1 MDYLPPVVINV
12 EGQITDLQTKLAEA
26 QALLASY
33 RDSGPYSV
41 DVTANTEQAVDNVN
55 ALQNAL
61 NSLPNKKQIEITVN
75 KINLDNITFDAKTLK
90 AAATAA
96 QKVLVE
102 EFDKTLIPA
111 YVTFEQDG
119 EYGLAKAAE
128 GAKTAIQDYFDEQ
141 SNTIKAYIKFDNSE
155 EKGLGKACADAK
167 EALQQC
173 MNDGITTH
181 IVFDVDTTVDNFTN
195 VINAAKDD
203 YEQYGTPV
211 RIRIEADG
219 DIAENYQRTVRR
231 TEEKVRRV
239 VETVK
244 DFTEEPVEESLPSTS
259 PYKKDTRGKW
269 RDELGRYVKSAI
281 AEQRNDE
288 GSVESL
294 GFESLYHGTSVSF
307 LRKILKN
314 GLLPGIGATRNTF
327 GRGVYT
333 TDEFTDAIIY
343 ADQAVRSAPYGLP
356 TYTTSRTFKDDSFNI
371 DVLAQDKLWQ
381 PAPAVLK
388 IDVPRKTIEAITS
401 KDLQKEVEGYVEY
414 VMGEGNPYPHNVLG
428 DLFGDYTTLHIVD
441 AGQFVTPLSYVAKDI
456 KEVFAFPDYAKVTAG
471 LTDDFQSL
479 EEAFL
484 DEAVDMKDVFEKS
497 ISNVKNTMLREAR
510 KASKQIKQNRSDEGA
525 VEGLSFDPPI
535 RQVYTVPD
543 EYIIE
548 PDFVYE
554 AIHGRWFE
562 AANKI
567 TPFDATKLVK
577 NALAPF
583 GFKTKIFPQ
592 KYASMSKGFLDQL
605 TNAISDEKDSDAQT
619 IWLDMRRDVF
629 QGDLPGSAGVL
640 LEWHK
645 ITDTSPTQLIGLHP
659 SYLSPANALHEVAHA
674 VTPDKFLEN
683 YSLDEFD
690 NVHSLKWLKNFAR
703 IMTLQGFVA
712 DAEGLAGFAG
722 AVQQVAEENKNWKS
736 QLQINDTIFDKFFK
750 INPRQA
756 LKNLMND
763 AGAVEGLNFQINDN
777 ERNSIERRSELGLST
792 ESLYEDAL
800 FKLPSKPEPELDN
813 FLISPDL
820 VYTFVDGVLN
830 KNVLSSSELTK
841 TGVLALAKEM
851 LVKNGFTFWTGAT
864 TDEEYLPRD
873 IVAPLLKNGLIYDPK
888 TVAVLAHNKFFN
900 VFDDAQAFVS
910 SVAYD
915 PPTLSEARTPE
926 EVRNKGSQATY
937 PSRAMF
943 FRSYGNTPPIV
954 HHELAHVFAAD
965 SLYRISEI
973 EKGEPPENLSN
984 IHRVQ
989 WLKTYAHLLQDD
1001 GIKRGASYIN
1011 AVLDE
1016 VRTFIAE
1023 DLPSYEPPPPWVPTP
1038 EKWYKVRDNS
1048 LYERVHEE
1056 FPYQLP
1062 LMRRLQKFAKT
1073 VGFEYD
1079 TGDAGAVEGLAF
1091 SPFKDL
1097 FNAIQT
1103 STIQSQD
1110 SVSEVNDSAIGIGR
1124 SFSVFKDLADAIK
1137 TSMQKFG
1144 DPSDPLRSLKDLAE
1158 ITGQPLSR
1166 LRSWTKDS
1174 SFPKRFDAPVVRR
1187 NVGGRTPYLYDVKEV
1202 LEFVKLQEQKANT
1215 TAAGTVQRF
1224 LPVDKNKV
1232 FDPSEL
1238 MTIQDIAAYGNMD
1251 VTKAGYLPRL
1261 ILDFPRA
1268 VATQGKRQFWQ
1279 AEEIAQWFEA
1289 RSTAPI
1295 VDPQEV
1301 LRMAREYTG
1310 ANLIRQNV
1318 AAWKSWKTDN
1328 FPTPIN
1334 PWNTPGTNLGYLYQR
1349 EDIEKW
1355 LRTSDTIAKLR
1366 LANKGAQ
1373 QAFKNL
1379 GDEGNVR
1386 PSVMSTMLG
1395 IMTQVPFLDAAVK
1408 LFSHGDIKQG
1418 LLATATGAV
1427 VGGALPGLEVA
1438 SQLINRRRSQRS
1450 MMESLIESPAINE
1463 SLPDLAVLA
1472 DTARRVRGSL
1482 ESSVPQMNDLERYV
1496 QMYPV
1501 QISSLRQAMADAL
1514 PNFESPVKDLLNASD
1529 MIGKM
1534 KADLSKFD
1542 KVFEVFVQDRETLLN
1557 DISPLMKGLQLPGF
1571 RVGTNAL
1578 ATDVNR
1584 ILRGENVLSYIPSDM
1599 TQKLGPLV
1607 EAANAKLE
1615 VFDLKR
1621 MLGENLSG
1629 DRIPSVITAAQEA
1642 TAAQQAAVDAVRP
1655 QFEQWKTTIEETT
1668 AAYKKMLSLGRWTG
1682 SRQVALAS
1690 QLSELQSL
1698 QQKIQKLDVNVDT
1711 TRAKEQLLLLHQYAR
1726 HPETMPVGIH
1736 LPMEL
1741 GATSNMLQ
1749 GIQQRI
1755 TIAQGNA
1762 VADALSHKPGKEGAL
1777 GGLFGWLGAKGEG
1790 GKREGMLT
1798 ALGWGKGGGIPLP
1811 FLGAVGGGMAGF
1823 GSILGLGGFG
1833 AEHVLTTGLGIAGS
1847 AVGGLIGGG
1856 ILAGTT
1862 LAVAGVGL
1870 GTDLAGIG
1878 QASKDAKAT
1887 YSNYASYQQAV
1898 SQFGPKS
1905 SQATSALQT
1914 FLTSLSSVP
1923 QAAQSAVL
1931 GLDKTLYAFRN
1942 MFDKLT
1948 GPAEAIGAQIL
1959 QQAVTVGQA
1968 YLPTIGKFAFENMN
1982 ILKKGLQ
1989 PFFSWLQ
1996 NAGPQGGLG
2005 IFIELEKLFQ
2015 KRLPAAINAFV
2026 QGFELIAKTIGAV
2039 APQTGQFINKISNF
2053 LTKENTSGFGK
2064 WMTHVEHLITL
2075 FHEWAGLIKYLILDI
2090 AKLFSF
2096 SAGLAGGPTGIVV
2109 TLTGYL
2115 KELYGY
2121 LNKQGP
2127 GSNLASLFNVHK
2139 REVMDILNL
2148 AIQLVAELGKA
2159 YITIAPTVTLFF
2171 VGILDIVTKIV
2182 GELERISKWHNPL
2195 GEVAKVGV
2203 AGIGFGILLRQMGLL
2218 TPLLSGANREASI
2231 FAKTIGLLGFSN
2243 LLGKKRLFKNIE
2255 DDAGNVIG
2263 RERVG
2268 RTGMLS
2274 YLLGARGVGEEDKFV
2289 VGKIKDTFGKAG
2301 REARKEAR
2309 NASKIVRDAMR
2320 DSGYVQQ
2327 EFDFGHGKAHEKEL
2341 KKTESFMSRFK
2352 KTLKTGR
2359 SDAGFVD
2366 FGQIFGKAKGGE
2378 KEVSNLKKLGE
2389 EGEKIKKA
2397 FSGVGSS
2404 IIKIGGDFAS
2414 FGKTA
2419 LKAVLGVIPGLL
2431 GFDVAEG
2438 ATTLST
2444 LALNAALTLG
2454 VIGALVLV
2462 GVAIYEMIKHW
2473 KTVEKV
2479 VGDVVKF
2486 LKEVVVEA
2494 FHGIVDAAK
2503 FLWKGVEEYFKLLK
2517 FEFVTLPKLILGW
2530 VGDAGKWLYNIGKD
2544 IVNGLIKGVESMFR
2558 DAGRVML
2565 RLAGSLL
2572 GPFKSILGIFSPSTV
2587 TTGLGQYVVQGLTNG
2602 ITNNSNQAISA
2613 AKTLSQGI
2621 INAFGSLKG
2630 VSGVAGAVNSLA
2642 SVFRNLASVFTNL
2655 QKAAA
2660 ASSNSGLQL
2669 YAIGVA
2675 LQNISTDAPG
2685 LMVKLEQI
2693 VGVFQG
2699 MSNNR
2704 GLKTVASIMSNLN
2717 SVFSNLQGA
2726 ASGAAN
2732 VTWNSMMRISNAL
2745 KLVSWFA
2752 PGMVTNIGSIAKAF
2766 AGIGTPART
2775 TTALVPLGN
2784 VTQFTKAVPS
2794 TQVLQTL
2801 NSTLVSVG
2809 NMFTNFSN
2817 MAQNAANVTV
2827 KSVGQITNAINTL
2840 TAVPKGG
2847 GLSAIQTMT
2856 NGIKTIMSS
2865 ISSFSNQGSQ
2875 GINANGLAFNYK
2887 PQTALQNIHTLNQEL
2902 VGIGNMFNNFATIAK
2917 NANKVTPTTFGSITN
2932 AIGTIT
2938 SHAKTMSSSIQT
2950 ITSAFGQ
2957 LGNSQG
2963 LPLLKGNI
2971 TPIQA
2976 LNRELVSVGNMMGN
2990 FGTITSKT
2998 GNVSKSGLDKIV
3010 TALKLI
3016 KNHST
3021 AMAGDIHGILNAFVT
3036 GGSGSLLTG
3045 DTSKQINS
3053 MTKAFGSLLSLFNQI
3068 GSTSGS
3074 AQSVT
3079 GNNFKKMGTAINN
3092 VSTLLNQL
3100 VTVFAGASTRL
3111 QNLGG
3116 FDGLIRHINQMLTI
3130 LQKLPQLFV
3139 GMATAAYVAQANMK
3153 APLGLI
3159 ALQIQ
3164 AIGSSL
3170 AGLPDALRNAKA
3182 GIVGQLTALVN
3193 NMVNLLTGATTYQK
3207 FVSAGAAMMSGLVAG
3222 INQGSAHVAT
3232 TLTGVAA
3239 TSIAHF
3245 RGPQGINAKSPSKAM
3260 IPLGYSMME
3269 GLAKGIG
3276 DGKGLVKTSLVAAV
3290 PRAINA
3296 PTGSGHAGGGM
3307 NVTAHFT
3314 INAPGGN
3321 TDTIKR
3327 AIEKDSAENF
3337 AKAALTA
3344 MRAGAGTVY
3353 G

>member
-1 MDYLPPVVINV
+1 MDYLPPVVISV
-12 EGQITDLQTKLAEA
+12 EGDITDLQTKLAEA

-33 RDSGPYSV
+33 KDSGPYSV

-55 ALQNAL
+55 ALKNAL

-75 KINLDNITFDAKTLK
+75 KINLGNITLDAKTLK
-90 AAATAA
+90 AAAAAA
-96 QKVLVE
+96 QKILVE

-119 EYGLAKAAE
+119 EYGLTKAAE
-128 GAKTAIQDYFDEQ
+128 GAKTAIQDYFDKQ
-141 SNTIKAYIKFDNSE
+141 SNTIKAYIEFDNSE
-155 EKGLGKACADAK
+155 EEGLGKACADAK
-167 EALQQC
+167 EALQRC
-173 MNDGITTH
+173 MDSGITTR
-181 IVFDVDTTVDNFTN
+181 IVFDVDATVDNFFYVAN
-195 VINAAKDD
+195 IAKDE
-203 YEQYGTPV
+203 YERDNRAV
-211 RIRIEADG
+211 KIRFETDG
-219 DIAENYQRTVRR
+219 DIAENYQQTVYR

-259 PYKKDTRGKW
+259 PYKKDKQGKW
-269 RDELGRYVKSAI
+269 RNELGQFVKDVVKDVQAT
-281 AEQRNDE
+281 QRNDE

-294 GFESLYHGTSVSF
+294 GFESLYHGTSVSY
-307 LRKILKN
+307 LRKIFKN

-356 TYTTSRTFKDDSFNI
+356 TYTTSRTLTDDSFNI

-381 PAPAVLK
+381 PAPAVLRVA
-388 IDVPRKTIEAITS
+388 VPQKTIEAITS
-401 KDLQKEVEGYVEY
+401 KDLQKEVEEYVES
-414 VMGEGNPYPHNVLG
+414 VMGEGRPYPHNVLG
-428 DLFGDYTTLHIVD
+428 DLFGDSTTLHVVD
-441 AGQFVTPLSYVAKDI
+441 AGQFVTPLGYAAEDI

-471 LTDDFQSL
+471 LTDDFASL

-497 ISNVKNTMLREAR
+497 IKNVKNAMLRAAR
-510 KASKQIKQNRSDEGA
+510 NASKQIKQNISDEGA
-525 VEGLSFDPPI
+525 VEGLNLARSFRQHSLSSFPGFSQSSHWEPFANS
-535 RQVYTVPD
+535 QVYTVPD
-543 EYIIE
+543 EYMINPRFVYSTIAAQLE
-548 PDFVYE
+548 ESSNKIPKFVGMQMAKDLLAKFDLRGVVASSMLKQYPLSGSVLHGTRQSDSQTVKLHFSADAFENSPDTLGYFYEHDRPEISGHGLIAVNPDFV
-554 AIHGRWFE
+554 
-562 AANKI
+562 
-567 TPFDATKLVK
+567 TP
-577 NALAPF
+577 
-583 GFKTKIFPQ
+583 
-592 KYASMSKGFLDQL
+592 S
-605 TNAISDEKDSDAQT
+605 T
-619 IWLDMRRDVF
+619 I
-629 QGDLPGSAGVL
+629 
-640 LEWHK
+640 
-645 ITDTSPTQLIGLHP
+645 I
-659 SYLSPANALHEVAHA
+659 HEVAHA
-674 VTPDKFLEN
+674 ITHDDLLEK
-683 YSLDEFD
+683 YTDTFS
-690 NVHSLKWLKNFAR
+690 NVHSLKWLKNYARVMSTAGFTEDASHLAGFSDAIRQAAEEKKQWLYQADVNDDIYNKYKKIDRWYALKRLMNDEGSISLPRFGSLFKKIKASGDEGSIDSFPFHLFANTDPALEQVFTVPDEYMIDPQYLYEVIEGSFGASRTSISKFAALSMAKTALDLFGLKGKVFPYEIARQEAKFMTKLMRAVLLTKNYDEQTVWLDVGKSAFETDFAGAEGAYFDLNQAVADTVPKGMIALHPNYLKPSIVLHEVAHAGTSDEFLDNYPEGTFPNVHSLLWLKNYAR
-703 IMTLQGFVA
+703 IMEVNGYQE
-712 DAEGLAGFAG
+712 DASQLAGYAS
-722 AVQQVAEENKNWKS
+722 AIQQVAEEGQDFKYQSSVNMETS
-736 QLQINDTIFDKFFK
+736 AIYSK
-750 INPRQA
+750 INKWQA
-756 LKNLMND
+756 LKNLMN
-763 AGAVEGLNFQINDN
+763 NDVG
-777 ERNSIERRSELGLST
+777 SIEVGPLF
-792 ESLYEDAL
+792 DA
-800 FKLPSKPEPELDN
+800 FK
-813 FLISPDL
+813 
-820 VYTFVDGVLN
+820 
-830 KNVLSSSELTK
+830 
-841 TGVLALAKEM
+841 
-851 LVKNGFTFWTGAT
+851 
-864 TDEEYLPRD
+864 
-873 IVAPLLKNGLIYDPK
+873 
-888 TVAVLAHNKFFN
+888 
-900 VFDDAQAFVS
+900 
-910 SVAYD
+910 
-915 PPTLSEARTPE
+915 
-926 EVRNKGSQATY
+926 
-937 PSRAMF
+937 
-943 FRSYGNTPPIV
+943 
-954 HHELAHVFAAD
+954 
-965 SLYRISEI
+965 
-973 EKGEPPENLSN
+973 NLS
-984 IHRVQ
+984 
-989 WLKTYAHLLQDD
+989 AA
-1001 GIKRGASYIN
+1001 IK
-1011 AVLDE
+1011 
-1016 VRTFIAE
+1016 
-1023 DLPSYEPPPPWVPTP
+1023 
-1038 EKWYKVRDNS
+1038 
-1048 LYERVHEE
+1048 
-1056 FPYQLP
+1056 
-1062 LMRRLQKFAKT
+1062 
-1073 VGFEYD
+1073 
-1079 TGDAGAVEGLAF
+1079 
-1091 SPFKDL
+1091 
-1097 FNAIQT
+1097 T

-1137 TSMQKFG
+1137 TSMQKFE
-1144 DPSDPLRSLKDLAE
+1144 DLSDPLRSLKDLAE

-1166 LRSWTKDS
+1166 LRYWSKDS
-1174 SFPKRFDAPVVRR
+1174 NFPERFDAPVVRR

-1202 LEFVKLQEQKANT
+1202 MEFVKLQEQKANT

-1366 LANKGAQ
+1366 LANKGAR
-1373 QAFKNL
+1373 QALKRSM

-1386 PSVMSTMLG
+1386 PSALSTLLG
-1395 IMTQVPFLDAAVK
+1395 IMAPVPFLDAAVK
-1408 LFSHGDIKQG
+1408 LFGHGDIKQG
-1418 LLATATGAV
+1418 LLATAAGAV
-1427 VGGALPGLEVA
+1427 AGGALPGLEVA
-1438 SQLINRRRSQRS
+1438 SQLISRRRFQRS

-1542 KVFEVFVQDRETLLN
+1542 KVFEVFVQDRETVLN
-1557 DISPLMKGLQLPGF
+1557 DISVLMKGLKLPAFG
-1571 RVGTNAL
+1571 VGTNAL
-1578 ATDVNR
+1578 GTDVNR

-1599 TQKLGPLV
+1599 TQKLGPLI

-1698 QQKIQKLDVNVDT
+1698 RQKIQKLDVDVDT
-1711 TRAKEQLLLLHQYAR
+1711 TRATEQLLLLHQYAR

-1762 VADALSHKPGKEGAL
+1762 VADALSYKPGKEGAL
-1777 GGLFGWLGAKGEG
+1777 GGLFGWLGAKGG
-1790 GKREGMLT
+1790 GGNREGMLT
-1798 ALGWGKGGGIPLP
+1798 ALGWGKGGGIPIP
-1811 FLGAVGGGMAGF
+1811 FLGAVGGGLAGF

-1959 QQAVTVGQA
+1959 QQAVIVGEK

-2026 QGFELIAKTIGAV
+2026 QGFELIARTIGAV

-2064 WMTHVEHLITL
+2064 WMTHVEHLIGL

-2127 GSNLASLFNVHK
+2127 GSNLASLFNLHK

-2148 AIQLVAELGKA
+2148 VIQLVAELGKA
-2159 YITIAPTVTLFF
+2159 YISIAPAVTLFF

-2243 LLGKKRLFKNIE
+2243 LLGKKQLFKDIQ
-2255 DDAGNVIG
+2255 DSAGNVIG

-2274 YLLGARGVGEEDKFV
+2274 YLLGARGLGEDDKFV
-2289 VGKIKDTFGKAG
+2289 VGKIKNTFGKAG

-2309 NASKIVRDAMR
+2309 NASKLVRDAMN

-2327 EFDFGHGKAHEKEL
+2327 AFDFGHGKAHEKEL

-2352 KTLKTGR
+2352 KTLKAGRSDAGFVERLKTGR

-2366 FGQIFGKAKGGE
+2366 FGQIFGRAKGGE

-2517 FEFVTLPKLILGW
+2517 FEFVTLPKMILGW
-2530 VGDAGKWLYNIGKD
+2530 VVGADKWLYNIGKD

-2752 PGMVTNIGSIAKAF
+2752 PGMVTNIGSISKAF
-2766 AGIGTPART
+2766 ANIGTPART
-2775 TTALVPLGN
+2775 TTSLVPLGN

-2794 TQVLQTL
+2794 TEVLHTL

-2827 KSVGQITNAINTL
+2827 KSVGQITNAINAL

-2976 LNRELVSVGNMMGN
+2976 LNRELVSVGNMMSN

-3100 VTVFAGASTRL
+3100 VTVFASASTRL